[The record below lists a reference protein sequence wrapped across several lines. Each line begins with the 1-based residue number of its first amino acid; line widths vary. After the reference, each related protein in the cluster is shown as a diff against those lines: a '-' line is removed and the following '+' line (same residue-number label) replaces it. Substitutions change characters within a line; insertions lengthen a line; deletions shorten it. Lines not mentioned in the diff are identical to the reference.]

1 MNAREYL
8 TSPQQQSLRAAQRR
22 EVRRAKRLHLV
33 KNLIVLVTILAL
45 IALLGLSIIDQA
57 GGAA

>member
-8 TSPQQQSLRAAQRR
+8 TSPQQQALRAAQRR